1 MKKAFLL
8 VFVGVIGL
16 ATPACATKTGIPVE
30 YSNACDA
37 GNEKK
42 YIEVSGYLTDGK
54 SVYCSNTG
62 GGPVRCGYKLLES
75 PTSEKGFTA
84 DIEQGTGANS
94 VEKLER
100 GYKKEDIKIRD
111 DGGNIIGV
119 DQKVKLVGKMN
130 VAKNAS
136 NAEHDVC
143 YLTVTKIEKQ

>member
-1 MKKAFLL
+1 MKKLI
-8 VFVGVIGL
+8 FVIVI
-16 ATPACATKTGIPVE
+16 AAAAASCATKTGTPVE
-30 YSNACDA
+30 YSKACDA

-54 SVYCSNTG
+54 SVFCSNTG
-62 GGPVRCGYKLLES
+62 GGPVRCGYKLLDS
-75 PTSEKGFTA
+75 PTAEKGFTA
-84 DIEQGTGANS
+84 DIEQGSGANS

-111 DGGNIIGV
+111 DGGNIIPL
-119 DQKVKLVGKMN
+119 DQKVKLVGLMN
-130 VAKNAS
+130 VAKNPT